1 MVILDSLVG
10 CDNLGLLGDPAMEPT
25 AADTV
30 GDRSRFLVWAEPT
43 DRAIHSSGL
52 SSRHGLG
59 GQVANS
65 SAQRLA
71 RAAAIERDLE
81 KGVRAQGTGYL
92 VSEVARLL
100 ALAEDLD
107 EREASLKDRLAV
119 MEATIGALQ
128 IPVVR
133 EALSV
138 ENVAGASS
146 ISVSADMPLDAADGF
161 HFLEY
166 DDDGNPFRWT
176 GAAGN
181 SFRFGLQV
189 DRSTELAV
197 ELALWPFGRVMSQAP
212 SAIACEVDGVR
223 GVARRSDTSKT
234 DAVYVVALPPLQ
246 RSGDTTLMFEV
257 PTGPADDG
265 DDREIGVP
273 FRYLQVG

>member
-138 ENVAGASS
+138 ENVAGVGVIRRSLKGAYGSEGIPHRRGGEPFSIPPAS
-146 ISVSADMPLDAADGF
+146 D
-161 HFLEY
+161 
-166 DDDGNPFRWT
+166 
-176 GAAGN
+176 
-181 SFRFGLQV
+181 
-189 DRSTELAV
+189 
-197 ELALWPFGRVMSQAP
+197 P
-212 SAIACEVDGVR
+212 SAV
-223 GVARRSDTSKT
+223 
-234 DAVYVVALPPLQ
+234 
-246 RSGDTTLMFEV
+246 F
-257 PTGPADDG
+257 PTGV
-265 DDREIGVP
+265 GVNRP
-273 FRYLQVG
+273 SSWPCRIHQWYSPQAWG